1 MAGEWQLLSISSKVM
16 SSLGMCTYWKR
27 YLSYFA
33 QAAVFNRLGK
43 LCTKQCEAFNRQR
56 SRDRTCLGRLW
67 CIDRLTRKAS
77 LRNEPSHPKVGC
89 SCCVSSLQ
97 QCLIPVCWKR
107 RHDRM
112 VYCSVQIIQLSL
124 LAGLDLLQ
132 LLRKPFVSILEGVL
146 GVVVDDGAVG
156 CLDTGVDL
164 KR

>member
-1 MAGEWQLLSISSKVM
+1 
-16 SSLGMCTYWKR
+16 
-27 YLSYFA
+27 
-33 QAAVFNRLGK
+33 
-43 LCTKQCEAFNRQR
+43 
-56 SRDRTCLGRLW
+56 
-67 CIDRLTRKAS
+67 
-77 LRNEPSHPKVGC
+77 
-89 SCCVSSLQ
+89 
-97 QCLIPVCWKR
+97 
-107 RHDRM
+107 M